1 MLDMDKGRS
10 KAVFKQ
16 WLAAD
21 TVPVIDP
28 FHVVRLAGDALD
40 ACRRRVQVSRQYSVN
55 NVQ

>member
-1 MLDMDKGRS
+1 MDKGRS